1 MANPFAGVANAF
13 IAGREQRDMRNER
26 AEQKNL
32 MLTQRQQEVD
42 RAYGMNLFEM
52 AKDTPPESHQQLFD
66 YFVQNAERFGATPPP
81 FDFQTIAPQLAAMYR
96 EPKAESEPLVQV
108 DEGGRPVYRQRSAA
122 VGQPAYVKPAKP
134 EEVKPPPFRTRETPQ
149 GKVNE
154 EFVNGQWAQVG
165 ETVAPRDPA
174 PSAATIAKAK
184 DKLRALGPIRQQL
197 ENVKEAWGDIQ
208 DTWSAGPGGHEALRG
223 GKLVAETQNADWFP
237 SRRFDCE

>member
-81 FDFQTIAPQLAAMYR
+81 LRFSDYRATIGSDVPG
-96 EPKAESEPLVQV
+96 AE
-108 DEGGRPVYRQRSAA
+108 GRKRTAGASGRGRQARIPPEKRGRRSA
-122 VGQPAYVKPAKP
+122 G
-134 EEVKPPPFRTRETPQ
+134 
-149 GKVNE
+149 
-154 EFVNGQWAQVG
+154 
-165 ETVAPRDPA
+165 
-174 PSAATIAKAK
+174 
-184 DKLRALGPIRQQL
+184 LR
-197 ENVKEAWGDIQ
+197 
-208 DTWSAGPGGHEALRG
+208 
-223 GKLVAETQNADWFP
+223 
-237 SRRFDCE
+237 

>member
-1 MANPFAGVANAF
+1 
-13 IAGREQRDMRNER
+13 
-26 AEQKNL
+26 
-32 MLTQRQQEVD
+32 
-42 RAYGMNLFEM
+42 
-52 AKDTPPESHQQLFD
+52 
-66 YFVQNAERFGATPPP
+66 
-81 FDFQTIAPQLAAMYR
+81 
-96 EPKAESEPLVQV
+96 V

-122 VGQPAYVKPAKP
+122 VGQQAYVKPAKP

-197 ENVKEAWGDIQ
+197 ENVKEAWGEIQ
-208 DTWSAGPGGHEALRG
+208 DTWSAGPGGQGMLPSPE
-223 GKLVAETQNADWFP
+223 GK
-237 SRRFDCE
+237 RFDKAVASLSTFIRQLTRTPGEGSMSDYESKLAQSILPERGEYESVTAAQLQDLTDMIDGIESGYLDMIGGSNAPRTIEGEDEEEESLSGYPEGTMIENDKGERMVMRNGKWTKL